1 MTTQKMTI
9 KEIVDTIPARLG
21 LDASQLD
28 LSTPEKAYDF
38 LVDSSFQ
45 IFAKCGGSDHIF
57 DSAPGNYVIL
67 ETGYKSMYDVN
78 NLFAETS
85 TKRETLQKK
94 YDASGLWVADMC
106 VDDEDGYVD
115 FGSWPEENLHVV
127 SDNNW
132 PYKIGFN
139 EFGKFNE
146 FIETVRK
153 ICITNDEWAK
163 VTAFISDEEYSLD
176 IHADGTVVHNESYT
190 INDDNGHSFAYTLA
204 NLLEVYVCD
213 SFEELENVIPAIII
227 NDCEDKTVIDT
238 ECGILYEYL
247 HKEEI
252 ANLHN
257 IEEAIALVKKYPR
270 ILRILPE
277 EVQKNKLV
285 AEAFIETNEAY
296 VVAGDEIFEKSRCGR
311 HAFLTGPLSRG
322 RAAHLKLNGIINVH
336 GILQDDNYLKD
347 DIIKTWCHNP
357 ELFEKLVAS
366 AMFRWIV
373 LDDELTSE
381 IDHMQV
387 LKTYPKYIYVL
398 RDYFERKVEND
409 AKLAEHIKRR
419 FGLLNDADTHSI
431 AVMAVYE
438 MIIAAEPALIAR
450 LVDSYESFVL
460 GPYINS
466 LLKTLPKAMRDDII
480 KTNIKMA
487 YYISD
492 ELENDETIVD
502 YICEYCPKAGDILSD
517 EIVLKRNLKRTTLNP
532 DEICADCDLC

>member
-1 MTTQKMTI
+1 MTI

-21 LDASQLD
+21 LEAGQID

-38 LVDSSFQ
+38 LTDSDFQ
-45 IFAKCGGSDHIF
+45 IFAQSSGSDHIF
-57 DSAPGNYVIL
+57 DSAPGNYIIL
-67 ETGYKSMYDVN
+67 ETGYKAMYDVN

-85 TKRETLQKK
+85 TKREVLQKK
-94 YDASGLWVADMC
+94 YGASGLWVADMC

-115 FGSWPEENLHVV
+115 FGSWAEENLHVV

-146 FIETVRK
+146 FIETIRK
-153 ICITNDEWAK
+153 ICIANDEWAK

-176 IHADGTVVHNESYT
+176 IHADGTVVHNESYA

-238 ECGILYEYL
+238 ECGLMYEYF

-257 IEEAIALVKKYPR
+257 IEEAVELVKKYPR
-270 ILRILPE
+270 ILRKLPE
-277 EVQKNKLV
+277 EIQKNKLV
-285 AEAFIETNEAY
+285 AQAFIEANEAY
-296 VVAGDEIFEKSRCGR
+296 VIADVEIFENSRYGR

-322 RAAHLKLNGIINVH
+322 RAAHLKLNGIIDVH
-336 GILQDDNYLKD
+336 GILQDDNYIKD
-347 DIIKTWCHNP
+347 DIIRAWCRDP
-357 ELFEKLVAS
+357 ELFDKLMAS
-366 AMFRWIV
+366 SMYRWIV
-373 LDDELTSE
+373 LDDELMNN
-381 IDHMQV
+381 IDNKNV
-387 LKTYPKYIYVL
+387 LTLYPQYVYIL
-398 RDYFERKVEND
+398 RDYFEKKVRED
-409 AKLAEHIKRR
+409 SKLAEHIKRK
-419 FGLLNDADTHSI
+419 FGLLNDIKDHSV

-438 MIIAAEPALIAR
+438 IILDVDPKLIAK
-450 LVDSYESFVL
+450 LVDSYDSFIL
-460 GPYINS
+460 APYIAE
-466 LLKTLPKAMRDDII
+466 LLLTVPKTMRDDII

-492 ELENDETIVD
+492 ELENDEEIVD

-517 EIVLKRNLKRTTLNP
+517 EIVIKRNLKRTTLNP
-532 DEICADCDLC
+532 DDICEDCDLC